1 MKVPTKTIAPV
12 LALLGCMGSMN
23 VHAQT
28 PADLTDLVG
37 ARGSSGETQ
46 MEARG
51 YAWVRTSTV
60 RDQKWSYWWNERL
73 GQCASVATAD
83 GRYSTIMTVPALN
96 CDKRVP
102 SAGAEPRPGELA
114 RVAQRRPDADS
125 IMLICWGEGRKPGA
139 ASGTSFEYNR
149 QSHRYEPKQWVA
161 STTDQF
167 DSAVQVEVADGRGRI
182 HLTGKLVA
190 PIHSG
195 GVEGWWPLDDL
206 RVSQDTITGRYRLNG
221 MNSPRVAIDRRSG
234 RIRIDGIEHFRG
246 DCQAGDWVDRNRR
259 F

>member
-1 MKVPTKTIAPV
+1 MTFPNNLIAPAFAMLTS
-12 LALLGCMGSMN
+12 LASIN
-23 VHAQT
+23 AHAQT

-51 YAWVRTSTV
+51 YVWTRTTTV
-60 RDQKWSYWWNERL
+60 RDQKWSYWWNQRL
-73 GQCASVATAD
+73 GQCASIATMD
-83 GRYSTIMTVPALN
+83 GRYSAIMAVPALN

-102 SAGAEPRPGELA
+102 AGAAAPRPGELA
-114 RVAQRRPDADS
+114 RITQGGTDGDS

-139 ASGTSFEYNR
+139 ASGTRFEYNR
-149 QSHRYEPKQWVA
+149 QRHRYEPKQWVA
-161 STTDQF
+161 PTTEQF
-167 DSAVQVEVADGRGRI
+167 DSAVQVEIADGRGRI
-182 HLTGKLVA
+182 HLTGKLIA

-206 RVSQDTITGRYRLNG
+206 RVSRDTITGRYRLNG
-221 MNSPRVAIDRRSG
+221 LNNPRVDIDRHSG

-246 DCQAGDWVDRNRR
+246 ECESGDWVDRNRR